1 MKKKAVLSA
10 MVMTCLIVIVI
21 LLPFGFLTIS
31 LAHEVIDAYH
41 RLEEMIQTG
50 RLQAYLEQVKELP
63 ILKGV
68 AGRLDPY
75 IDLSQID
82 PGNIL
87 LKNLQQVSTFLFNQ
101 TSKILKGVSTFII
114 GFFFTL
120 LSLYYLLKDG
130 DRLFGRLKEILP
142 VPPRERDLLIRR
154 FKDML
159 NATLFGGILVA
170 VVQGILGGL
179 IFWILGISSPVLWGT
194 AMAFLSFI
202 PIGGTALVWA
212 PAAIVL
218 IVEGALLKGVILLG
232 FGIFGISM
240 ADNFLRPF
248 FISAKTNI
256 HPLLLFFTVLGG
268 IQAFG
273 LIGAV
278 AGPVVATI
286 CLTLV
291 EIYIEGIRYKGDPD
305 TKSHG

>member
-1 MKKKAVLSA
+1 MA
-10 MVMTCLIVIVI
+10 MTCLIVIVMI
-21 LLPFGFLTIS
+21 LPFSFLMIS
-31 LAHEVIDAYH
+31 LVNEVIDAYH
-41 RLEEMIQTG
+41 RLQEMIQTG
-50 RLQAYLEQVKELP
+50 RLQVYLEQVKELP

-68 AGRLDPY
+68 AERLSQY
-75 IDLSQID
+75 VDLSQID
-82 PGNIL
+82 PVNIL

-101 TSKILKGVSTFII
+101 TSKILKGLSTFVI

-130 DRLFGRLKEILP
+130 DRLFGSLKEILP
-142 VPPRERDLLIRR
+142 VPPRERDLLIQR
-154 FKDML
+154 FKDMIY
-159 NATLFGGILVA
+159 ATLYGGILVA

-179 IFWILGISSPVLWGT
+179 IFLILGISSPVLWGT

-212 PAAIVL
+212 PAAMVL
-218 IVEGALLKGVILLG
+218 MVEGALLKGFILLG

-240 ADNFLRPF
+240 VDNFLRPF

-273 LIGAV
+273 LIGLV
-278 AGPVVATI
+278 AGPLVATL

-291 EIYIEGIRYKGDPD
+291 EIYIEGIRYQGNPE
-305 TKSHG
+305 TKSHQ